1 MVLLINTITQFI
13 EALKS
18 SQLMLFGDP
27 VRISKYKNIF
37 AKAYTQNWSKEVFA
51 VRKIKDT

>member
-51 VRKIKDT
+51 VCKIKDT